1 MGRQFSTGSLI
12 QWCKHYNLLSV
23 TCKLLSWTFCDSNC
37 PRYILEY
44 STSVSIQ
51 KALTVRAFNL
61 NLSHLDKADTE
72 NIILRDFTMIK
83 YHAYLCNRGQ
93 MISPFLRKHITWIT
107 IYWGIFVIIELRFTP
122 ATRINST
129 LGGWIWWTRILNT

>member
-1 MGRQFSTGSLI
+1 MGRHSILALWFNGA
-12 QWCKHYNLLSV
+12 KHNLLSV

-61 NLSHLDKADTE
+61 NFSHLDKADTE
-72 NIILRDFTMIK
+72 NIILRVFIMIK

-93 MISPFLRKHITWIT
+93 MINFFRKHITWIT

-122 ATRINST
+122 TTRIYST